1 MERSPLIRQLEPADR
16 DAFFQLR
23 LRGLLAHPEAFGQSH
38 REAIER
44 GPGHYDAILQG
55 ALATDGDFVLG
66 AFAAPDQPLIGT
78 VALMRCQREKERHK
92 AEVVAMY
99 VASEAAG
106 RGVGRALLVELLAR
120 AERVDGLRQIQL
132 VVTSQNEAASHLY
145 ESLGFRRY
153 GREVG
158 GLCVDGVFYD
168 ADLMARPI

>member
-23 LRGLLAHPEAFGQSH
+23 LRGLLAHPESFGQSH
-38 REAIER
+38 QEAIER

-55 ALATDGDFVLG
+55 ARAADGNFVLG
-66 AFAAPDQPLIGT
+66 AFAAAGEPLIGT
-78 VALMRCQREKERHK
+78 VTLLRFQREKERHK
-92 AEVVAMY
+92 AEVNAMY
-99 VASEAAG
+99 VAPEATG
-106 RGVGRALLVELLAR
+106 RGVGRSLLVELLTR

-132 VVTSQNEAASHLY
+132 VVNSQNDAARRLY

-153 GREVG
+153 GREVS

-168 ADLMARPI
+168 ADLMALFI